1 MVVDD
6 AQIGDDVLDLLA
18 VVKALTTDD
27 AVGYPGAD
35 ERIFD
40 AVGLCV
46 HAVQDGMIGKLLPF
60 GNIVQNGVCNKSGF
74 ILLGQRAVDLDLTSL
89 RVLGPQGLS
98 FSLGIVFNHRICRI
112 QDGLGTAVVLLQPD
126 DHGISVLVFK
136 VEDVF
141 DGGSSEFIDTLVIIA
156 DHTDVVVTACQQAD
170 QQKLRIVGVL
180 VLVHHDVAEAVAVL
194 FQHIRELLEDAHGE
208 DDDVVKV
215 QRVGCLQALLVVV
228 VYLGNHL
235 LTVVAS
241 RFPQQVLRGHH
252 FVLCRTDGGKDA
264 LGRHHLFLDAQL
276 LERLLDDADRIVGII
291 NSKAALVAQG
301 SNLPT
306 QDAHTRRVEGGCL
319 DVQRLL
325 AQHCLQTLL

>member
-18 VVKALTTDD
+18 VVKALTADD

-89 RVLGPQGLS
+89 RVLGPQDLS

-112 QDGLGTAVVLLQPD
+112 QDGLGAAVVLLQPD

-156 DHTDVVVTACQQAD
+156 DHTDVVVTACQQTD

-228 VYLGNHL
+228 VHLGNHL

-241 RFPQQVLRGHH
+241 RFPQQILRGHH
-252 FVLCRTDGGKDA
+252 LVLCRTDGGKDA
-264 LGRHHLFLDAQL
+264 LEAPSPF
-276 LERLLDDADRIVGII
+276 
-291 NSKAALVAQG
+291 
-301 SNLPT
+301 P
-306 QDAHTRRVEGGCL
+306 GCS
-319 DVQRLL
+319 
-325 AQHCLQTLL
+325 AP